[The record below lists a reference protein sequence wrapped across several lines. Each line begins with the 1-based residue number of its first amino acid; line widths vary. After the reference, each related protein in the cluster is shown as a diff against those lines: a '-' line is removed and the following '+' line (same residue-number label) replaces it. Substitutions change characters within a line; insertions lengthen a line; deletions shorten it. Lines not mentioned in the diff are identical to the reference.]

1 MNFPLTVMGFQN
13 EQQQINFIRENL
25 TDGVPTWSNLPDGTM
40 SKLTGFDSDYADG
53 RYLTYKEYVFIFGYD
68 EDIDYPSDKHQ
79 VIFYEDFIRYIDLE
93 GNFLDSDGYYGFKT
107 IINLN
112 DLNYSTGLEREQMF
126 QEFALSVESSF
137 SGYIILFVTIRNQVF
152 NTAATILFVLLLSG
166 IIQIYRFGFAKF
178 LNYKDGLNFVIFSST
193 IPAILAMILGLILPG
208 FAPVV
213 FNLALGLIVMIT
225 LLVFAKKTV
234 A

>member
-1 MNFPLTVMGFQN
+1 MLLVRYFKYGFQIPKLLTHRGESLIKTLIYFLLIVSFMNFPLTVMGFQN

-93 GNFLDSDGYYGFKT
+93 GNFLDSNGYYGFKT
-107 IINLN
+107 IFNLN
-112 DLNYSTGLEREQMF
+112 DLN
-126 QEFALSVESSF
+126 
-137 SGYIILFVTIRNQVF
+137 N
-152 NTAATILFVLLLSG
+152 
-166 IIQIYRFGFAKF
+166 
-178 LNYKDGLNFVIFSST
+178 
-193 IPAILAMILGLILPG
+193 
-208 FAPVV
+208 
-213 FNLALGLIVMIT
+213 
-225 LLVFAKKTV
+225 
-234 A
+234 